1 LWNAPLLTEID
12 RSVGACSIVLPSGF
26 MAHPAIPR
34 ILELATPI
42 ATDLGLELVGATFH
56 TNESPPVLR
65 LELRNP
71 SGDTSLDDCERLSR
85 ALEPVLDE
93 ADVLPGAYVLEVSS
107 PGLSE
112 FLETDREFTSFKG
125 FEVSVTTREPH
136 KGKTL
141 WIGSLIGRDDTAVRI
156 NQKGRAIAIP
166 RDLVAQV
173 RLADSLQE

>member
-1 LWNAPLLTEID
+1 
-12 RSVGACSIVLPSGF
+12 

-42 ATDLGLELVGATFH
+42 ATDLGLEIVGATFH

-71 SGDTSLDDCERLSR
+71 IADTSLDDCERLSR

-93 ADVLPGAYVLEVSS
+93 ADAIPGAYVLEVSS

-125 FEVSVTTREPH
+125 FEVTVTTREPH
-136 KGKTL
+136 KGKSL
-141 WIGSLIGRDDTAVRI
+141 WQGSLLDRDAETLRI
-156 NQKGRAIAIP
+156 NQKGRVISIP
-166 RDLVAQV
+166 RDLVERV
-173 RLADSLQE
+173 RLADGAE

>member
-1 LWNAPLLTEID
+1 
-12 RSVGACSIVLPSGF
+12 

-42 ATDLGLELVGATFH
+42 ATDLGLEIVGATFH
-56 TNESPPVLR
+56 TSESPPVLR

-71 SGDTSLDDCERLSR
+71 IADTSLDDCERLSR

-93 ADVLPGAYVLEVSS
+93 ADAIPGAYVLEVSS

-125 FEVSVTTREPH
+125 FEVTVTTREPH
-136 KGKTL
+136 KGKSL
-141 WIGSLIGRDDTAVRI
+141 WQGSLLDRDAETLRI
-156 NQKGRAIAIP
+156 NQKGRVISIP
-166 RDLVAQV
+166 RDLVERV
-173 RLADSLQE
+173 RLADGAE

>member
-1 LWNAPLLTEID
+1 
-12 RSVGACSIVLPSGF
+12 

-34 ILELATPI
+34 ILEQATPI
-42 ATDLGLELVGATFH
+42 ATDLGLEIVGATFH

-71 SGDTSLDDCERLSR
+71 IADTSLDDCERLSR

-93 ADVLPGAYVLEVSS
+93 ADAIPGAYVLEVSS

-125 FEVSVTTREPH
+125 FEVTVTTREPH
-136 KGKTL
+136 KGKSL
-141 WIGSLIGRDDTAVRI
+141 WQGSLLDRDAETLRI
-156 NQKGRAIAIP
+156 NQKGRVISIP
-166 RDLVAQV
+166 RDLVERV
-173 RLADSLQE
+173 RLADGAE

>member
-1 LWNAPLLTEID
+1 
-12 RSVGACSIVLPSGF
+12 

-42 ATDLGLELVGATFH
+42 ATDLGLEIVGATFH

-71 SGDTSLDDCERLSR
+71 IADTSLDDCERLSR
-85 ALEPVLDE
+85 ALEPALDE
-93 ADVLPGAYVLEVSS
+93 ADAIPGAYVLEVSS

-125 FEVSVTTREPH
+125 FEVTVTTREPH
-136 KGKTL
+136 KGKSL
-141 WIGSLIGRDDTAVRI
+141 WQGSLLDRDAETLRI
-156 NQKGRAIAIP
+156 NQKGRVISIP
-166 RDLVAQV
+166 RDLVERV
-173 RLADSLQE
+173 RLADGAE

>member
-1 LWNAPLLTEID
+1 
-12 RSVGACSIVLPSGF
+12 

-42 ATDLGLELVGATFH
+42 ATDLGLEIVGATFH

-71 SGDTSLDDCERLSR
+71 IADTSLDDCERLSR
-85 ALEPVLDE
+85 ALEPLLDE
-93 ADVLPGAYVLEVSS
+93 ADAIPGAYVLEVSS

-125 FEVSVTTREPH
+125 FEVTVTTREPH
-136 KGKTL
+136 KGKSL
-141 WIGSLIGRDDTAVRI
+141 WQGSLLDRDAETLRI
-156 NQKGRAIAIP
+156 NQKGRVISIP
-166 RDLVAQV
+166 RDLVERV
-173 RLADSLQE
+173 RLADGAE

>member
-1 LWNAPLLTEID
+1 
-12 RSVGACSIVLPSGF
+12 

-34 ILELATPI
+34 NLELATPI
-42 ATDLGLELVGATFH
+42 ATDLGLEIVGATFH

-71 SGDTSLDDCERLSR
+71 IADTSLDDCERLSR

-93 ADVLPGAYVLEVSS
+93 ADAIPGAYVLEVSS

-125 FEVSVTTREPH
+125 FEVTVTTREPH
-136 KGKTL
+136 KGKSL
-141 WIGSLIGRDDTAVRI
+141 WQGSLLDRDAETLRI
-156 NQKGRAIAIP
+156 NQKGRVISIP
-166 RDLVAQV
+166 RDLVERV
-173 RLADSLQE
+173 RLADGAE

>member
-1 LWNAPLLTEID
+1 
-12 RSVGACSIVLPSGF
+12 

-42 ATDLGLELVGATFH
+42 ATDLGLEIVGATFH

-71 SGDTSLDDCERLSR
+71 IADTSLDDCERLSR

-93 ADVLPGAYVLEVSS
+93 ADAIPGTYVLEVSS

-125 FEVSVTTREPH
+125 FEVTVTTREPH
-136 KGKTL
+136 KGKSL
-141 WIGSLIGRDDTAVRI
+141 WQGSLLDRDAETLRI
-156 NQKGRAIAIP
+156 NQKGRVISIP
-166 RDLVAQV
+166 RDLVERV
-173 RLADSLQE
+173 RLADGAE